1 MDYYFAKWLEDRV
14 NEILR
19 RMNVMEQAIAA
30 LMAEVQ
36 RNGEVTAS
44 AVALIN
50 GIADQLEQF
59 ADDPAQVMALA
70 EQLRSRTDELAA
82 AVSENTQPAV

>member
-1 MDYYFAKWLEDRV
+1 MDYYFAKSLDERMDLL
-14 NEILR
+14 LR
-19 RMNVMEQAIAA
+19 RTAAMEQAIAA

-44 AVALIN
+44 AVTLIN

-59 ADDPAQVMALA
+59 ADDPAQVTALA

-82 AVSENTQPAV
+82 AVSENTQPAA